1 MRQRMARL
9 EPLPI
14 MRHRH
19 TMSGNKLVRLEE
31 DLHFAKQKYLLERGW
46 EYTSKGPGHFWLFCK
61 EFIVDDK
68 PIMLM
73 VAEDL
78 ATQIQNFVDAVGE
91 YPRKEV
97 SEPRRAKKQ
106 T

>member
-1 MRQRMARL
+1 VARKRSL
-9 EPLPI
+9 YSRLKPLIAHCDCTRPPPR
-14 MRHRH
+14 RHRH

-61 EFIVDDK
+61 EFIVDKK
-68 PIMLM
+68 PITLM

-78 ATQIQNFVDAVGE
+78 ATQIQNFVDAIGGE
-91 YPRKEV
+91 HG
-97 SEPRRAKKQ
+97 
-106 T
+106 